1 MKRPDTHEESAL
13 VPARAA
19 ALLMMVCAAQFMV
32 VLDISV
38 VNVALPSMRTSLGFT
53 DTGLGWVVN
62 AYALVFAGLLLV
74 GGRLADLYGRKRVFL
89 AGLLLFTLASL
100 VGGLASTPGWLIGAR
115 AAQGVG
121 AAVLAPA
128 TLTILSTSFAEGSR
142 RTKALAIWTAI
153 GLAGGTAGNL
163 LGGVLTEFWSW
174 RATLLI
180 NVPIGAVALVAAIYV
195 IAPDSPNRPR
205 VRVDAV
211 GAVLVTCGLAAIAY
225 GFGEAAVRGWSAA
238 VTVAALAGG
247 AGLLVVFVAVEA
259 RSAVVP
265 LIPLPLL
272 RIRSVAV
279 GNIAMLLA
287 GACLNPMWF
296 FLTLSMQNVL
306 DYTPM
311 QTGLAF
317 LPHTLITIA
326 VGTLVTPWLMGR
338 VDARVLIVG
347 GALLAAAGFA
357 WQSQLDAESAFMTG
371 ILGPAIVFSVGA
383 GLLNTPLTAAVT
395 TGVPTTDAGAASGLM
410 NTTKQVGAA
419 LGLAALITTT
429 AESSSGY
436 SRAFLLIAAA
446 MIAVAATAAVL
457 PAHRDR
463 R

>member
-1 MKRPDTHEESAL
+1 MVVQRPETGGRTTA
-13 VPARAA
+13 VPARAV
-19 ALLMMVCAAQFMV
+19 ALLFVVCAAQFMV
-32 VLDISV
+32 VLDVSV

-128 TLTILSTSFAEGSR
+128 TLTILTTSFAEGPR
-142 RTKALAIWTAI
+142 RTKALAVWTAI

-180 NVPIGAVALVAAIYV
+180 NVPIGALALVAAVCV
-195 IAPDSPNRPR
+195 IAPDSPIRFR
-205 VRVDAV
+205 VRLGVP

-225 GFGEAAVRGWSAA
+225 GFGEAAAQGWSAPMTLSA
-238 VTVAALAGG
+238 LAAGAAL
-247 AGLLVVFVAVEA
+247 LTLFVIVEA
-259 RSAVVP
+259 RWARLP
-265 LIPLPLL
+265 LIPLSLL

-279 GNIAMLLA
+279 GNLAMLLA

-306 DYTPM
+306 GYTAM

-317 LPHTLITIA
+317 LPHTLVAIA
-326 VGTLVTPWLMGR
+326 VGTQVTPWLMGR
-338 VDARVLIVG
+338 VEARVLITG
-347 GALLAAAGFA
+347 GALLAAAGFV
-357 WQSQLDAESAFMTG
+357 WQAQLDGDSTYVTG

-383 GLLNTPLTAAVT
+383 GLLNTPLTAAANA
-395 TGVPTTDAGAASGLM
+395 GVPVADAGAASGLM
-410 NTTKQVGAA
+410 NMTKQIGAA
-419 LGLAALITTT
+419 LGLAALLTT
-429 AESSSGY
+429 AMGADHGY
-436 SRAFLLIAAA
+436 GQAFCL
-446 MIAVAATAAVL
+446 IAVAMVAVAAIVAAL
-457 PAHRDR
+457 PAQRD
-463 R
+463 